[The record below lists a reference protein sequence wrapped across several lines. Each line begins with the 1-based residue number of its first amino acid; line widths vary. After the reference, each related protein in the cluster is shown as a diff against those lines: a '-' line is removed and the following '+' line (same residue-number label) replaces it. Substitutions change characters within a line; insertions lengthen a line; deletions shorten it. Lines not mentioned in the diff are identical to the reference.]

1 MRIAVCGGP
10 YGNPYA
16 LSAFVN
22 DARARGCE
30 RLFCLGDLGGFGAEV
45 DALWPILTEAGVEC
59 IAGNYDVAVA
69 DAAPDCGC
77 GYRDP
82 TDNLY
87 AQLIYDHTLATTDR
101 TFAAWMGGLPTE
113 HRESIADWDV
123 HLVHGS
129 PLALNDFWWASRSD
143 DEHDQRIAA
152 SGAQVIVCT
161 HSGLPWQ
168 RRFARP
174 GGEEILVVN
183 VGVLGKPANDGA
195 RHVWYAVLD
204 LPEAGAGAFPSA
216 ELIPLEY
223 DWRAQAASMRAAELP
238 EAFVE
243 TIETGWWTTCLEV
256 LPPAERAAGRFHL
269 YRSALPTAFAAAD
282 DGWGPNEHPPS
293 DGAASDLVERPVI
306 PLFGSPY
313 FPSRLWIYTNFHCN
327 LACNYCAVASA
338 PTAPRRLLPT
348 PTILALV
355 DEAVEAGFTTL
366 YLTGGEPF
374 LHPDIIEL
382 LERASAVLPT
392 VVLTNAMLLRGRR
405 SARLAELDGRRLTIQ
420 TSLDGASP
428 ATHDRNRGAG
438 SWRATVNGIRHLVEL
453 GFIPLVALT
462 ETPENRAEIPA
473 VADLLADLG
482 VPADR
487 FAVRPLLRR
496 GFSDGG
502 MEIGEDSAIPEL
514 TVSADG
520 LHWHPA
526 GADVTTS
533 PDLHLAPPGASL
545 AAGQRMVIERF
556 FSARLRDG
564 SLPLPVQCA
573 I

>member
-16 LSAFVN
+16 LQAFVT

-30 RLFCLGDLGGFGAEV
+30 RLICLGDLGGFGAEV

-59 IAGNYDVAVA
+59 IAGNYDVAIGEG
-69 DAAPDCGC
+69 AADCGC

-82 TDNLY
+82 TDNVY
-87 AQLIYDHTLATTDR
+87 AQLIYDHTLGTTDR
-101 TFAAWMGGLPTE
+101 SFAAWMARLPTE
-113 HRESIADWDV
+113 HRELIAGWDV

-143 DEHDQRIAA
+143 DEHEERIVA
-152 SGAQVIVCT
+152 SGAQVILCT

-168 RRFARP
+168 RRFTRP
-174 GGEEILVVN
+174 GGEDTLVVN

-195 RHVWYAVLD
+195 RHVSYAVLN
-204 LPEAGAGAFPSA
+204 LPEPGTDGWPTA

-223 DWRAQAASMRAAELP
+223 DWRAQAASMRAANLP

-269 YRSALPTAFAAAD
+269 YRSALPTTFAAAG
-282 DGWGPNEHPPS
+282 DGWGP
-293 DGAASDLVERPVI
+293 AADAPAVPDRPVI

-327 LACNYCAVASA
+327 LACDYCAVASA
-338 PTAPRRLLPT
+338 PTAARRLLPT
-348 PTILALV
+348 QTVFALI
-355 DEAVEAGFTTL
+355 DEAVEAGFTDL

-374 LHPDIIEL
+374 LHPDIVEL
-382 LERASAVLPT
+382 LDRASAALPT

-405 SARLAELDGRRLTIQ
+405 AAGLAQLADRRLTIQ
-420 TSLDGASP
+420 TSLDGACA
-428 ATHDRNRGAG
+428 ATHDRHRGAG
-438 SWRATVNGIRHLVEL
+438 TWQQTVNGIRHLVEL
-453 GFIPLVALT
+453 GFPPLVALT
-462 ETPENRAEIPA
+462 ETPDNHAEIPA
-473 VADLLADLG
+473 VAELLAELG

-502 MEIGEDSAIPEL
+502 LEIGEDSAIPEL

-526 GADVTTS
+526 GADQATS
-533 PDLHLAPPGASL
+533 PDLHLAPPGTPL
-545 AAGQRMVIERF
+545 AAGQRLVIERF
-556 FSARLRDG
+556 FHARLRDG